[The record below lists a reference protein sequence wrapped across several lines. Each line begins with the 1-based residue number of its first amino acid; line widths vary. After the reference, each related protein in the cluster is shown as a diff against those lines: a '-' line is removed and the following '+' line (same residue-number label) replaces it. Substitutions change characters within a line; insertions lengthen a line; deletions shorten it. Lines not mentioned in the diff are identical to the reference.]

1 MYASP
6 LPLPAFPSPSPS
18 ASAAI
23 AAAAAA
29 GMYSLPA
36 MGGAYGP
43 APGGVPFGY
52 VGSTAPMPLPLPS
65 MVSGQAPLPV
75 ANGHA
80 LTTPVGAAATP
91 SLGPAAPVATSIPV
105 AAVGQGMPPHWVPPP
120 SAAVSAS
127 AATPVTGATTD
138 ASPTPP
144 THTVPPPKRKITR
157 TRRRK
162 SSPLPPAD
170 VALDQ
175 LARADLAGT
184 TAARSRKM
192 SASEREVMLH
202 RRRLRNRASAA
213 RSRHKAR
220 EAAARGGAAAP
231 ASGGQPA
238 GAGQPATASSS
249 AAPPTAA
256 VGVTTLAGVAAED
269 TAAAVATLA
278 ALPLGP
284 TRARAAAVEAVKEPS
299 QPGLSTEGAAERVA
313 AVIARNLELRERNE
327 RLRAAIDTLQRA
339 AHVVGDDGAVDGVP
353 AVPTVAAVAKTAPSP
368 QSPVTP
374 MNVVCGVGC
383 DRSGGGSGGGGGG
396 GDPSA
401 DQSCGSLEF
410 RDCVVRAGGNGDSG
424 IMATGEGTRGGEGSG
439 SLVGSSMSGM
449 TLTSEAVQQAL
460 VRPLV

>member
-29 GMYSLPA
+29 GMYAVPGMS
-36 MGGAYGP
+36 GAFGP
-43 APGGVPFGY
+43 TPGGVAFGY
-52 VGSTAPMPLPLPS
+52 LGNAPPMPLPLPS
-65 MVSGQAPLPV
+65 LVSGQAPLPV
-75 ANGHA
+75 AGAHA
-80 LTTPVGAAATP
+80 LTTRVGTAAAAP
-91 SLGPAAPVATSIPV
+91 PLGPATPLAASVSAPTVGHVIPAPWAPPPTATPAVAAAPVA
-105 AAVGQGMPPHWVPPP
+105 AAAGVP
-120 SAAVSAS
+120 
-127 AATPVTGATTD
+127 
-138 ASPTPP
+138 PTPP
-144 THTVPPPKRKITR
+144 AHPTPAPKRKITR

-192 SASEREVMLH
+192 TASEREVMLH

-220 EAAARGGAAAP
+220 EAAARGGAATP
-231 ASGGQPA
+231 AGGGGSGGAGEPPA
-238 GAGQPATASSS
+238 ASP
-249 AAPPTAA
+249 AAPPPAAA
-256 VGVTTLAGVAAED
+256 VDASAVADVAVDD

-284 TRARAAAVEAVKEPS
+284 TRARAAAVAAVKAP
-299 QPGLSTEGAAERVA
+299 PGPGVSADGSAERIA
-313 AVIARNLELRERNE
+313 DAIARNLQLRERNA
-327 RLRAAIDTLQRA
+327 RLRAAIETLQRDA
-339 AHVVGDDGAVDGVP
+339 RVAGGDGVADGAP
-353 AVPTVAAVAKTAPSP
+353 AVPAAAVVAKAAPSP

-383 DRSGGGSGGGGGG
+383 NRDGGGGSVGGGGE
-396 GDPSA
+396 PLA

-410 RDCVVRAGGNGDSG
+410 RDCVVRADGGGGGGGGVMAAGASARDGGGD
-424 IMATGEGTRGGEGSG
+424 G

-449 TLTSEAVQQAL
+449 TLAGEAVQQPL